1 MLYRMCVNPSKYKF
15 DILYE
20 ELVDTNDAIRAW
32 LDVETKKKWALS
44 YDYGGR
50 HYGKLIMNLSEVFNN
65 VLKTIRGLPIL
76 ATVQISFLGVI
87 FFCGL

>member
-1 MLYRMCVNPSKYKF
+1 
-15 DILYE
+15 
-20 ELVDTNDAIRAW
+20 
-32 LDVETKKKWALS
+32 LS

-76 ATVQISFLGVI
+76 ATMQISFLGVI